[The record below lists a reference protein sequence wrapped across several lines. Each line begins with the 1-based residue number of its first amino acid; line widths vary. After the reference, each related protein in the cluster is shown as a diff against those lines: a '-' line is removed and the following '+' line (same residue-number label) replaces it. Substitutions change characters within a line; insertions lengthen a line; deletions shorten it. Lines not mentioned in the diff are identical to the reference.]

1 MKRTLITLMM
11 LVVVVFVAS
20 AQVITYIEPGVL
32 YLSNGTKVYTSQ
44 LPPAHFRL
52 HATIEQ
58 CIAETQAEAYA
69 NEARKYQVHPN
80 AVYGG
85 GMYGMGMGMIG
96 MYGGVGYGATGSSFQ
111 IGNGHWS
118 FGTSTSNYGG
128 YTQKFKGLKI
138 GSFKIGTT
146 SASYEQPTMPNYT
159 TRSSAAETQP
169 SSVSV
174 DALKKVTR
182 NSQTRRSN
190 VNNGQTSTKK
200 ATTTTRDTASNMWMY

>member
-1 MKRTLITLMM
+1 MKRTVVMMLM
-11 LVVVVFVAS
+11 LVVMVMVAS

-85 GMYGMGMGMIG
+85 GMYGMGMVG
-96 MYGGVGYGATGSSFQ
+96 MYGGVGFGATGSSFQ

-146 SASYEQPTMPNYT
+146 SASYEQPNYT
-159 TRSSAAETQP
+159 TTTRSAAETQP

-200 ATTTTRDTASNMWMY
+200 ATTSDTATKTNLWMY